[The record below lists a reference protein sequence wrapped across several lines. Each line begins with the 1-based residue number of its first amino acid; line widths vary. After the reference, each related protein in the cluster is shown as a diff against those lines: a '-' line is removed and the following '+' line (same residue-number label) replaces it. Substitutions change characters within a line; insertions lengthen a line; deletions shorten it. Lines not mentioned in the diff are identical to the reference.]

1 MNIFLLIKKRGG
13 MSSSLN
19 IDIEILDHASDLPI
33 PKYQTEGAA
42 GMDLYAALS
51 KPVELRPFD
60 RTLIPTGLKI
70 SLPKNLEAQIRPRS
84 GIAYTHGISI
94 LNSPG
99 TIDSDYRGELKI
111 LLVNL
116 GQDKFVIEHSSRI
129 AQLIITP
136 VIQVKLKVVLALN
149 ETKRGQSGFGSTG
162 QKA

>member
-1 MNIFLLIKKRGG
+1 MN
-13 MSSSLN
+13 SSPN
-19 IDIEILDHASDLPI
+19 IDIEILDHARDLPI

-51 KPVELRPFD
+51 KPLVLRPRE

-84 GIAYTHGISI
+84 GLAYTHGISI

-99 TIDSDYRGELKI
+99 TIDSDYRGEIKI
-111 LLVNL
+111 LLINL

-136 VIQVKLKVVLALN
+136 IIQVKLKVVLALN
-149 ETKRGQSGFGSTG
+149 KTKRGQSGFGSTG

>member
-1 MNIFLLIKKRGG
+1 
-13 MSSSLN
+13 MSSSLK
-19 IDIEILDHASDLPI
+19 IDIEILDNASDLPI
-33 PKYQTEGAA
+33 PKYQTEGAS

-51 KPVELRPFD
+51 KPIVLRPLE

-84 GIAYTHGISI
+84 GLAYTHGISI

-129 AQLIITP
+129 AQLIIAP
-136 VIQVKLKVVLALN
+136 IIQAKLKVVLALN
-149 ETKRGQSGFGSTG
+149 KTKRGHRGFGSTG

>member
-1 MNIFLLIKKRGG
+1 

-19 IDIEILDHASDLPI
+19 IDIEKLDHASDLPI

-51 KPVELRPFD
+51 KPLVLRPLE

-84 GIAYTHGISI
+84 GLAYTNGISI

-99 TIDSDYRGELKI
+99 TIDSDYRGEIKI
-111 LLVNL
+111 LLINL
-116 GQDKFVIEHSSRI
+116 GQDKFVIEHGSRI
-129 AQLIITP
+129 AQLIIAP
-136 VIQVKLKVVLALN
+136 IIKAKLKVVLALN
-149 ETKRGQSGFGSTG
+149 KTKRGHRGFGSTG

>member
-1 MNIFLLIKKRGG
+1 
-13 MSSSLN
+13 MSSSLK
-19 IDIEILDHASDLPI
+19 IDIEILDNASDLPI
-33 PKYQTEGAA
+33 PKYQTEGAS

-51 KPVELRPFD
+51 KPIVLRPLE

-84 GIAYTHGISI
+84 GLAYTHGISI

-116 GQDKFVIEHSSRI
+116 GQDNFVIEHSSRI
-129 AQLIITP
+129 AQLIIAP
-136 VIQVKLKVVLALN
+136 IIQAKLKVVLALN
-149 ETKRGQSGFGSTG
+149 KTKRGQKGFGSTG

>member
-1 MNIFLLIKKRGG
+1 
-13 MSSSLN
+13 MSPSLN
-19 IDIEILDHASDLPI
+19 IDIEILDYAIDLPV

-51 KPVELRPFD
+51 KPIVLRPLE

-84 GIAYTHGISI
+84 GLAYTHGISI

-99 TIDSDYRGELKI
+99 TIDSDYRGEIKI
-111 LLVNL
+111 LLINL

-129 AQLIITP
+129 AQLIIAP
-136 VIQVKLKVVLALN
+136 IIQAKLKVVLALN
-149 ETKRGQSGFGSTG
+149 KTKRGHRGFGSTG
-162 QKA
+162 QKV

>member
-1 MNIFLLIKKRGG
+1 
-13 MSSSLN
+13 MSSSLK
-19 IDIEILDHASDLPI
+19 IDIEILDNASDLPI
-33 PKYQTEGAA
+33 PKYQTEGAS

-51 KPVELRPFD
+51 KPIVLRPLE

-84 GIAYTHGISI
+84 GLAYTHGISI

-116 GQDKFVIEHSSRI
+116 GQDNFVIEHSSRI
-129 AQLIITP
+129 AQLIIAP
-136 VIQVKLKVVLALN
+136 IIQAKLKVVLALN
-149 ETKRGQSGFGSTG
+149 KTKRGHRGFGSTG
-162 QKA
+162 QKV

>member
-1 MNIFLLIKKRGG
+1 

-19 IDIEILDHASDLPI
+19 VDIEILDHASDLPI

-51 KPVELRPFD
+51 KPIVLRPLE
-60 RTLIPTGLKI
+60 R

-84 GIAYTHGISI
+84 GLAYTHGISI

-99 TIDSDYRGELKI
+99 TIDSDYRGEIKI
-111 LLVNL
+111 LLINL

-129 AQLIITP
+129 AQLIIAP
-136 VIQVKLKVVLALN
+136 IIQAKLKVVLALDK
-149 ETKRGQSGFGSTG
+149 TKRGQKGFGSTG
-162 QKA
+162 

>member
-1 MNIFLLIKKRGG
+1 

-33 PKYQTEGAA
+33 PKYQTEGAS

-51 KPVELRPFD
+51 KPIVLRPLE

-84 GIAYTHGISI
+84 GLAYTHGISI

-129 AQLIITP
+129 AQLIIAP
-136 VIQVKLKVVLALN
+136 IIQAKLNVVLALN
-149 ETKRGQSGFGSTG
+149 KTKRGQKGFGSTG

>member
-1 MNIFLLIKKRGG
+1 

-51 KPVELRPFD
+51 KPIDLRPFE

-84 GIAYTHGISI
+84 GLAYTHGISI

-99 TIDSDYRGELKI
+99 TIDSDYRGEIKI
-111 LLVNL
+111 LLINL

-136 VIQVKLKVVLALN
+136 IIQVKLKVVLALN
-149 ETKRGQSGFGSTG
+149 KTKRGQSGFGSTG

>member
-1 MNIFLLIKKRGG
+1 
-13 MSSSLN
+13 MSSSLK
-19 IDIEILDHASDLPI
+19 IDIEILDNASDLPI
-33 PKYQTEGAA
+33 PKYQTEGAS

-51 KPVELRPFD
+51 KPIVLRPLE

-84 GIAYTHGISI
+84 GLAYTHGISI

-116 GQDKFVIEHSSRI
+116 GQDNFVIEHSSRI
-129 AQLIITP
+129 AQLIIAP
-136 VIQVKLKVVLALN
+136 IIQAKLKVVLALD
-149 ETKRGQSGFGSTG
+149 ETKRGQKGFGSTG
-162 QKA
+162 

>member
-1 MNIFLLIKKRGG
+1 MR
-13 MSSSLN
+13 SSLK
-19 IDIEILDHASDLPI
+19 IDIEILDNASDLPI
-33 PKYQTEGAA
+33 PKYQTEGAS

-51 KPVELRPFD
+51 KPIVLRPLE

-84 GIAYTHGISI
+84 GLAYTHGISI

-99 TIDSDYRGELKI
+99 TIDSDYRGEIRI
-111 LLVNL
+111 LLINL

-136 VIQVKLKVVLALN
+136 VIQVKLKVVLTLN
-149 ETKRGQSGFGSTG
+149 KTKRGQSGFGSTG

>member
-1 MNIFLLIKKRGG
+1 
-13 MSSSLN
+13 MSPSVN
-19 IDIEILDHASDLPI
+19 IDIEILDYASDLPI

-51 KPVELRPFD
+51 KPIVLRPLE

-84 GIAYTHGISI
+84 GLAYTNGISI

-99 TIDSDYRGELKI
+99 TIDSDYRGEIKI
-111 LLVNL
+111 LLINL
-116 GQDKFVIEHSSRI
+116 GQDKFVIEHGSRI
-129 AQLIITP
+129 AQLIIAP
-136 VIQVKLKVVLALN
+136 IIQAKLKVVLALN
-149 ETKRGQSGFGSTG
+149 KTKRGHRGFGSTG

>member
-1 MNIFLLIKKRGG
+1 
-13 MSSSLN
+13 MSSSLK
-19 IDIEILDHASDLPI
+19 IDIEILDNASDLPI
-33 PKYQTEGAA
+33 PKYQTEGAS

-51 KPVELRPFD
+51 KPIVLRPLE

-84 GIAYTHGISI
+84 GLAYTHGISI

-129 AQLIITP
+129 AQLIIGP
-136 VIQVKLKVVLALN
+136 VIHAKLTVVIALN
-149 ETKRGQSGFGSTG
+149 KTKRGQSGFGSTG
-162 QKA
+162 

>member
-1 MNIFLLIKKRGG
+1 
-13 MSSSLN
+13 MSSSLK
-19 IDIEILDHASDLPI
+19 IDIEVLDHASDLPI

-51 KPVELRPFD
+51 KPIVLRPLE

-84 GIAYTHGISI
+84 GLAYTYGISI

-99 TIDSDYRGELKI
+99 TIDGDYRGEIKI
-111 LLVNL
+111 LLINL
-116 GQDKFVIEHSSRI
+116 GQDKFVIEHGSRI

-136 VIQVKLKVVLALN
+136 IIQAKLKVVLALN
-149 ETKRGQSGFGSTG
+149 KTKRGHRGFGSTG

>member
-1 MNIFLLIKKRGG
+1 
-13 MSSSLN
+13 MSSSLK
-19 IDIEILDHASDLPI
+19 IDIEILDNASDLPI
-33 PKYQTEGAA
+33 PKYQTEGAS

-51 KPVELRPFD
+51 KPIVLRPLE

-84 GIAYTHGISI
+84 GLAHTHGISI

-111 LLVNL
+111 LLINL

-129 AQLIITP
+129 AQLIIAP
-136 VIQVKLKVVLALN
+136 IIQAKLKVVLALN
-149 ETKRGQSGFGSTG
+149 KTKRGQKGFGSTG
-162 QKA
+162 

>member
-1 MNIFLLIKKRGG
+1 

-19 IDIEILDHASDLPI
+19 IDIEILDHARDLPI

-51 KPVELRPFD
+51 KPLVLRPRE

-84 GIAYTHGISI
+84 GLAHTHGISI

-99 TIDSDYRGELKI
+99 TIDSDYRGEIKI
-111 LLVNL
+111 LLINL
-116 GQDKFVIEHSSRI
+116 GHDQFVIEHSSRI
-129 AQLIITP
+129 AQLIIAP
-136 VIQVKLKVVLALN
+136 IIQAKLKVVLALN
-149 ETKRGQSGFGSTG
+149 KTKRGQKGFGSTG
-162 QKA
+162 

>member
-1 MNIFLLIKKRGG
+1 
-13 MSSSLN
+13 MSSSLK
-19 IDIEILDHASDLPI
+19 IDIEILENASDLPI

-51 KPVELRPFD
+51 KPIVLRPLE

-84 GIAYTHGISI
+84 GLAYTHGISI

-99 TIDSDYRGELKI
+99 TIDSDYRGELRI

-116 GQDKFVIEHSSRI
+116 GQDNFVIEHSSRI
-129 AQLIITP
+129 AQLIIAP
-136 VIQVKLKVVLALN
+136 IIQAKLKVVLALN
-149 ETKRGQSGFGSTG
+149 KTKRGHRGFGSTG

>member
-1 MNIFLLIKKRGG
+1 

-19 IDIEILDHASDLPI
+19 IDIEILDHANDLPV

-51 KPVELRPFD
+51 KPVELRPFE

-84 GIAYTHGISI
+84 GLAYTHGISI

-99 TIDSDYRGELKI
+99 TIDSDYRGEIKI
-111 LLVNL
+111 LLINL

-149 ETKRGQSGFGSTG
+149 KTKRGHRGFGSTG
-162 QKA
+162 QKV

>member
-1 MNIFLLIKKRGG
+1 

-19 IDIEILDHASDLPI
+19 IDIEKLDHASDLPI

-51 KPVELRPFD
+51 KPLVLRPLE

-84 GIAYTHGISI
+84 GLAYKHGISV

-99 TIDSDYRGELKI
+99 TIDSDYRGEIKI
-111 LLVNL
+111 LLINL
-116 GQDKFVIEHSSRI
+116 GQDKFIIEHSSRI
-129 AQLIITP
+129 AQLIIAP
-136 VIQVKLKVVLALN
+136 IIQAKLKVVLALN
-149 ETKRGQSGFGSTG
+149 KTKRGKKGFGSTG
-162 QKA
+162 

>member
-1 MNIFLLIKKRGG
+1 MCIR
-13 MSSSLN
+13 
-19 IDIEILDHASDLPI
+19 DRPI

-84 GIAYTHGISI
+84 GLAYTHGISI

-99 TIDSDYRGELKI
+99 TIDSDYRGEIKI
-111 LLVNL
+111 LLINL
-116 GQDKFVIEHSSRI
+116 GQDKYVIEHGSRI

-136 VIQVKLKVVLALN
+136 IIQAKLEVVLALN
-149 ETKRGQSGFGSTG
+149 KTKRGHRGFGSTG

>member
-1 MNIFLLIKKRGG
+1 
-13 MSSSLN
+13 MSSSLK
-19 IDIEILDHASDLPI
+19 IDIEILDNASDLPI
-33 PKYQTEGAA
+33 PKYQTEGAS

-51 KPVELRPFD
+51 KPIVLRPLE

-84 GIAYTHGISI
+84 GLAYTHGISI

-111 LLVNL
+111 LLINL

-129 AQLIITP
+129 AQLIIAP
-136 VIQVKLKVVLALN
+136 IIQAKLKVVLALN
-149 ETKRGQSGFGSTG
+149 KTKRGHRGFGSTG

>member
-1 MNIFLLIKKRGG
+1 
-13 MSSSLN
+13 MSSSLK
-19 IDIEILDHASDLPI
+19 IDIEILDNASDLPI
-33 PKYQTEGAA
+33 PKYQTEGAS

-51 KPVELRPFD
+51 KPIVLRPLE

-84 GIAYTHGISI
+84 GLAYTHGISI

-111 LLVNL
+111 SLVNL
-116 GQDKFVIEHSSRI
+116 GQDNFVIEHSSRI
-129 AQLIITP
+129 AQLIIAP
-136 VIQVKLKVVLALN
+136 IIQAKLKVVLALN
-149 ETKRGQSGFGSTG
+149 KTKRGHRGFGSTG